1 MNTSLS
7 GSLPT
12 SSQQGIEPSSPLAP
26 AALEKK
32 ATAEAMNN
40 HADAFSD
47 AIKTMDAPRLDAL
60 LADHPVRP
68 RSPME
73 DFPLW
78 CWVVNNAVLRLD
90 DRQGLRAVHLPHE
103 IAKKMNAQLAVLARH
118 GVDATEQLHDR
129 NGQDMGGPVHR
140 LLLIGSV
147 KAHEGMPAVAQA
159 VLEGV
164 PEAALA
170 LRNGD
175 GFTARGL
182 LDSMT
187 KPTAGGSTY
196 RNLDAFEKAF
206 SARAAKRRQD
216 RTPPLILDSGE
227 VRSRRS
233 RLRRT

>member
-1 MNTSLS
+1 
-7 GSLPT
+7 
-12 SSQQGIEPSSPLAP
+12 
-26 AALEKK
+26 
-32 ATAEAMNN
+32 
-40 HADAFSD
+40 
-47 AIKTMDAPRLDAL
+47 MDAARLDAL
-60 LADHPVRP
+60 LADHAIRP
-68 RSPME
+68 RSPIE

-78 CWVVNNAVLRLD
+78 CWVVNNAVLRSD
-90 DRQGLRAVHLPHE
+90 EKQGMRVARPSHE
-103 IAKKMNAQLAVLARH
+103 IAQKLSAQLAVLARH
-118 GVDATEQLHDR
+118 DVDVTEQMHDR
-129 NGQDMGGPVHR
+129 NGQDLGGPVHR

-147 KAHEGMPAVAQA
+147 RAHESMSAVAQA

-170 LRNGD
+170 LRNSD

-206 SARAAKRRQD
+206 SARAAKLRQD
-216 RTPPLILDSGE
+216 RTAPLVMDDTQE
-227 VRSRRS
+227 RPRRS